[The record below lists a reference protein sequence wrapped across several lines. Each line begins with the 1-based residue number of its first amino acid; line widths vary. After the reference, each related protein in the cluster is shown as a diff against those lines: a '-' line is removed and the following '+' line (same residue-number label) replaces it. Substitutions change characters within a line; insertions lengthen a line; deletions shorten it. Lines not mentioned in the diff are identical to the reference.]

1 MRASKPVS
9 ESKSILSSQM
19 LPSDANPMGFVH
31 GGTILKLV
39 DEAAGVTALRHTRK
53 TVVTASLDR
62 MDFYN
67 PVYVGN
73 LLTLKASL
81 NYAGHTS
88 MEVGVRIEAEE
99 LKTGRV
105 THTGSSYL
113 TYVAMDEN
121 GRPTEIPDVVP
132 EKLEENRR
140 VGKEGKSSRE
150 VFQVRVAVVG
160 FGLMG
165 RQIAQVFAQRGHE
178 VKVTDESPVALKSG
192 LDEVAHG
199 PYGIESAIA
208 KAKMTREEGAKTLQQ
223 IRPASDLKDA
233 CGDADLVIEA
243 VYELL
248 SLKREVFAK
257 LESAA
262 PPTALLASNTSTL
275 TVSKIGKR
283 LSRKDRLIGMH
294 FFNPAQI
301 TKLVEIV
308 KTGETAERTIQQ
320 AAKIVETIGKTPI
333 IAHDE
338 HGFIA
343 NRLGLTLYMEASAL
357 LEDGTAKIR
366 DIDLSMK
373 LGYNHP
379 MGPFELAD
387 FVCLDT
393 RLRNLEA
400 LFQATGDE

>member
-1 MRASKPVS
+1 M
-9 ESKSILSSQM
+9 
-19 LPSDANPMGFVH
+19 
-31 GGTILKLV
+31 
-39 DEAAGVTALRHTRK
+39 
-53 TVVTASLDR
+53 
-62 MDFYN
+62 
-67 PVYVGN
+67 
-73 LLTLKASL
+73 
-81 NYAGHTS
+81 
-88 MEVGVRIEAEE
+88 
-99 LKTGRV
+99 
-105 THTGSSYL
+105 
-113 TYVAMDEN
+113 
-121 GRPTEIPDVVP
+121 
-132 EKLEENRR
+132 
-140 VGKEGKSSRE
+140 
-150 VFQVRVAVVG
+150 RVAVVG

-275 TVSKIGKR
+275 TVSKIGSR
-283 LSRKDRLIGMH
+283 LSRKDRLLGMH

-333 IAHDE
+333 IALDE
-338 HGFIA
+338 PGFIA

-357 LEDGTAKIR
+357 LEEGTASIR
-366 DIDLSMK
+366 DIDLAMK

-387 FVCLDT
+387 FVGLDT

-400 LFQATGDE
+400 LFQATGDEKWIPPEALREMVNQGYFGDPSRRKDSKGGYQEFFKTTP